1 MNAKKLVRTAGVAT
15 TAAVAVLGFQ
25 SAASASAPS
34 TVYVSSNVVE
44 VNTASTATGYGSAC
58 QHTTVHSI
66 QQGVSMVAAG
76 GTVNVC
82 PGTYFGSVDIRKTL
96 TLKGLGHPTL
106 DAKDY
111 SYGIGI
117 GADHVTVTGMRVVD
131 AGVNTDPT
139 SGALGDGI
147 VTASLAG
154 YPKIGNYATITDNTA
169 TANMGAGIDVN
180 SARGTLVQNN
190 HADGNAIGINLNT
203 DLSYPVRDS
212 RIIGNT
218 ANDNQVGCGIAVAD
232 HTGAGIINNLVKN
245 NVANGNGL
253 PAGGAGV
260 LLAEP
265 SPGGVV
271 RNNSFVGNS
280 ASGNG
285 HSGFELHIHVPDAQ
299 VSGNSVTGNT
309 FGTNNSGGDYG
320 DPDTT
325 GIYLG
330 SASPMSIV
338 VKNNHIHDDVNGIFQ
353 AGPVTT
359 VRSGNTFTN
368 VTHTFVS
375 TPTYAG

>member
-1 MNAKKLVRTAGVAT
+1 MNVKRLVRCAGVTT

-25 SAASASAPS
+25 TAASASAPS
-34 TVYVSSNVVE
+34 TVYVSQQLE
-44 VNTASTATGYGSAC
+44 VAAAPLLVSGYGGCQSA
-58 QHTTVHSI
+58 TVHSI
-66 QQGVSMVAAG
+66 QQGVQMVATG
-76 GTVNVC
+76 GTVIVC
-82 PGTYFGSVDIRKTL
+82 PGTYLGQVDIRKTL
-96 TLKGLGHPTL
+96 TLKGVSNPTL
-106 DAKDY
+106 EAKDY

-131 AGVNTDPT
+131 AGVNTDPQ

-147 VTASLAG
+147 VTASLVD
-154 YPKIGNYATITDNTA
+154 YPKIGNYATITNNTV
-169 TANMGAGIDVN
+169 TSNMGAGIDVN
-180 SARGTLVQNN
+180 SSRGTLVQNN
-190 HADGNAIGINLNT
+190 HADGNGIGINLNT
-203 DLSYPVRDS
+203 DLTYPVRDS

-218 ANDNQVGCGIAVAD
+218 ANDNVVGCGIAVAD
-232 HTGAGIINNLVKN
+232 HTGSGIIGNLVKN
-245 NVANGNGL
+245 NTANGNGL

-285 HSGFELHIHVPDAQ
+285 HSGFELHIHVSDAH
-299 VSGNSVTGNT
+299 VSGNSVTGNN

-338 VKNNHIHDDVNGIFQ
+338 VKNNHVHDDTNGIFQ

-359 VRSGNTFTN
+359 LRSGNTFTD
-368 VTHTFVS
+368 VTHPFVS